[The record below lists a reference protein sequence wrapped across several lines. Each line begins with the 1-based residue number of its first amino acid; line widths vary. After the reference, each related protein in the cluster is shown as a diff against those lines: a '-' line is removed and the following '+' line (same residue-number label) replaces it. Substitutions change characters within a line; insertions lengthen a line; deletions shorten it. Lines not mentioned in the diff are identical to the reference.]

1 MSSPTPTW
9 PALFTRLLARQDLSA
24 AETSWV
30 MREVMTGEATPVR
43 IAAFAVALRAKG
55 ESAEEVA
62 GLAAEM
68 LAQATPVDLPL
79 ECVDIVGTGGDGAHT
94 VNISSMAAVVTAA
107 AGVPVAKH
115 GGRAASSSSGAA
127 DVLEQLGVAIDLP
140 APAVARCVQEA
151 GIGFFFAPVFHPG
164 MRHAA
169 APRREMGIGTV
180 FNFLGP
186 LTNPA
191 RPVAAAVGCADRRMA
206 PVMADVLAA
215 RGDRALV
222 FRGDDGLDE
231 LTTATTSSVWVVR
244 DGEVI
249 PDRLDPD
256 ALGIPQS
263 RSDDLRGGSP
273 EFNAD
278 VFRRVLAG
286 EKGPGPRCGAA
297 ERRRGAGG
305 LRRPPGPAAR
315 RGGRGHGARG
325 GRRRRRARCGAAR
338 PVGGREP
345 GREGLKAPPHER
357 GVRRRPPQSA
367 VSNPIANAASRSWRE

>member
-1 MSSPTPTW
+1 MSAAASGTPTW
-9 PALFTRLLARQDLSA
+9 PALLTRLLGREDLSA
-24 AETSWV
+24 ADTSWA
-30 MREVMTGEATPVR
+30 MREIMTGEATPVQV
-43 IAAFAVALRAKG
+43 AAFAVALRAKG
-55 ESAEEVA
+55 ESAAEVT

-68 LAQATPVDLPL
+68 LAQATPVRLSLD
-79 ECVDIVGTGGDGAHT
+79 CVDIVGTGGDGAHT
-94 VNISSMAAVVTAA
+94 VNISTMAAVVTAA

-127 DVLEQLGVAIDLP
+127 DVLEALGVAIDLP
-140 APAVARCVQEA
+140 APQVARCVEEA

-191 RPVAAAVGCADRRMA
+191 RPVAAAIGCADLRMA
-206 PVMADVLAA
+206 PVMAAVLAG
-215 RGDRALV
+215 RGGRALV

-244 DGEVI
+244 DGDVE
-249 PDRLDPD
+249 PDRLDPA
-256 ALGIPQS
+256 ALGIPAS
-263 RSDDLRGGSP
+263 GPDALRGGAP

-286 EKGPGPRCGAA
+286 ERGPVRDAVVLNAA
-297 ERRRGAGG
+297 AALAAFDERPARLHDAIAAGMARAEAAIDDG
-305 LRRPPGPAAR
+305 RAAAQLDRWVTVSQAAR
-315 RGGRGHGARG
+315 T
-325 GRRRRRARCGAAR
+325 
-338 PVGGREP
+338 
-345 GREGLKAPPHER
+345 
-357 GVRRRPPQSA
+357 
-367 VSNPIANAASRSWRE
+367 